1 MKLATRFLIV
11 FLIVMAGLVGIS
23 GLSGYLV
30 YKNSQLKNAE
40 HLSNQSMHDLMAFR
54 QLTAEL
60 LYTETMDDIY
70 DQWRTHYEILQNRL
84 ESLEASPHVR
94 RLLATEAQQDML
106 AAMLA
111 FWDTTRE
118 RLERVDDHLSDVFE
132 QDNPSRDGLVYQYYD
147 LPDYDILSVK
157 NSVETAALYLGT
169 EFEDKLSNLTAMIN
183 REIGRQTNA
192 TIRWIVIVNFVIS
205 MVVILVL
212 SLFLTGLN
220 RNLQQWHDAMEKL
233 GKGRFPDNLPARG
246 TDEFSQIS
254 DSINRT
260 SANLRAIHG
269 ELEDRIRELS
279 AAKKAA
285 ESADRAKSM
294 FLANMGHE
302 LRTPLNAIIGF
313 SGIVMQSGG
322 LDEAQ
327 KKRLS
332 AISRNAR
339 HLLTLI
345 NDVLTMSKIE
355 AGKEAVNE
363 QSVDL
368 NALIQ
373 EVSEMF
379 SPRAESTGLAF
390 QVAVASPVP
399 ARITADGTKLRQILI
414 NLLQNALKFTRSGG
428 IEVSVYTE
436 IAADLPGGKRP
447 AVCFEVADTGCGIE
461 EGSLESVFESFEQVQ
476 ADRYNNQGTGLGL
489 AISRQFVSMM
499 GGVMGVESEV
509 ASGSTF
515 WFKLPL
521 AGSSL
526 EGAKSHAVREALGN
540 PPVRAEMQE
549 TAAAGPAADR
559 AVDAGSGRTLPER
572 MRRVPEDVLEKMEEA
587 AGKAEI
593 DEVNEQIE
601 PVRRI
606 DRRLASVFSDL
617 ADNFA
622 YDRLIELL
630 RARKQ

>member
-1 MKLATRFLIV
+1 MKLSTRFLIV

-23 GLSGYLV
+23 SLSGYLF
-30 YKNSQLKNAE
+30 YKNSQLKEAE
-40 HLSNQSMHDLMAFR
+40 HLSNQSMHDLMTFR

-60 LYTETMDDIY
+60 LYTETMDDVYEQWQAHY
-70 DQWRTHYEILQNRL
+70 DVLQNRL

-94 RLLATEAQQDML
+94 SLLATEAQQDMF

-132 QDNPSRDGLVYQYYD
+132 QDNPSRDGLVYQYHH
-147 LPDYDILSVK
+147 LPGYDILSVK

-192 TIRWIVIVNFVIS
+192 TIRYIVIVNFIIS
-205 MVVILVL
+205 MVVVLVL
-212 SLFLTGLN
+212 SLFLSGLN

-233 GKGRFPDNLPARG
+233 GQGDFPEKLPAPG
-246 TDEFSQIS
+246 ADEFSQIS
-254 DSINRT
+254 DAINRT
-260 SANLRAIHG
+260 SANLRAIRG
-269 ELEDRIRELS
+269 ELEQRIQELS
-279 AAKKAA
+279 DAKKAA
-285 ESADRAKSM
+285 ESADRAKSL

-313 SGIVMQSGG
+313 TGIVMQSDS

-339 HLLTLI
+339 HLLSLI

-363 QSVDL
+363 QLVDL
-368 NALIQ
+368 NALVQ

-390 QVAVASPVP
+390 SVTVAPRVP
-399 ARITADGTKLRQILI
+399 ARITADGVKLRQILI
-414 NLLQNALKFTRSGG
+414 NLLQNALKFTQSGG
-428 IEVSVYTE
+428 IDVSVYTE

-447 AVCFEVADTGCGIE
+447 AVCFGVADTGCGIE
-461 EGSLESVFESFEQVQ
+461 EGSLESVFESFEQAQV
-476 ADRYNNQGTGLGL
+476 DRYRNQGTGLGL

-509 ASGSTF
+509 AAGSTF

-521 AGSSL
+521 AGAFI
-526 EGAKSHAVREALGN
+526 EDTEPCAAREAATDNGL
-540 PPVRAEMQE
+540 ATEKQE
-549 TAAAGPAADR
+549 TAARPAY
-559 AVDAGSGRTLPER
+559 AGSGRTLPEQ
-572 MRRVPEDVLEKMEEA
+572 MRQVPEDILEKMEKA
-587 AGKAEI
+587 AEKAEI
-593 DEVNEQIE
+593 DGVNEQIE
-601 PVRRI
+601 CVRRL

-630 RARKQ
+630 RERKQ